1 MPRKKL
7 EDQTVEENRVPD
19 ASPEMKTKA
28 TEKETQE
35 RMVSFN
41 QNVKFGNDPYMK
53 GHKIKVNGVDYETL
67 LKAGLIDMGEDEE

>member
-1 MPRKKL
+1 MAKKKL

-19 ASPEMKTKA
+19 ASPQMKTKE
-28 TEKETQE
+28 TEKEAQD

-53 GHKIKVNGVDYETL
+53 GHKVTVNGVDYETL
-67 LKAGLIDMGEDEE
+67 LKAGVIDMGEDEE